1 MLYCLFYCK
10 FFITLQLTLTAFE
23 LSLCNFLCKMF
34 SSRSRTDHVEHNLS
48 ILSII
53 ICHSALSRN
62 RFTCTI
68 YSNLNCCIFKIYLHD
83 FPQLKSLSTLSQRL
97 SYYTFKVF

>member
-10 FFITLQLTLTAFE
+10 FFITLYAFE

-34 SSRSRTDHVEHNLS
+34 SSPSRTDHVEHNLS

-68 YSNLNCCIFKIYLHD
+68 YSNSTYVLFSKYISMIFHD
-83 FPQLKSLSTLSQRL
+83 
-97 SYYTFKVF
+97 